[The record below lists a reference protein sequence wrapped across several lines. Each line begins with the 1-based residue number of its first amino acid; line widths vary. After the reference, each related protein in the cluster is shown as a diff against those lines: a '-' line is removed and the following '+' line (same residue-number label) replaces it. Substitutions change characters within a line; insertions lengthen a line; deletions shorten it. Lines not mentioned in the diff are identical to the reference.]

1 MPPNGK
7 ADLAHP
13 EAADWVLGA
22 LGPAQAED
30 FPRHLTGC
38 LHCQAAV
45 AEFGQFGQM
54 LQHLPPAAEPPP
66 GLEARTIASVLAAA
80 AKYPTPQADR
90 RSDPEDQAATRVQPR
105 PQLQP
110 PAGDETRVQPRPQ
123 LQPPAGDETRVQ
135 PRPQLQPPAGDEI
148 PIQPRPQ
155 LQPPAGDEIPIQP
168 RPQLQ
173 PPAGDE
179 TRPGVTRL
187 PVWRHYRGRLAA
199 VVAAAAAIITA
210 AIVIPLSLGGAR
222 TTSAAVTVVIPLHAT
237 TAAKLIGDGA
247 ATGQATAHQAGPS
260 WTFDMTIHGLKV
272 LPGND
277 VYECWWA
284 APGSTRAHPQLV
296 SGGTFVVDNSGSTT
310 VTMTTGVDPR
320 QFRTMEVTAESPGT
334 GALHGTVIL
343 TGQATL

>member
-13 EAADWVLGA
+13 EAADWVMGT

-30 FPRHLTGC
+30 FSRHLTDC

-45 AEFGQFGQM
+45 AEFGQLGQM

-80 AKYPTPQADR
+80 AKYPTPKPDR

-123 LQPPAGDETRVQ
+123 LQPPARDETRAQ
-135 PRPQLQPPAGDEI
+135 PRPQLQPPAK
-148 PIQPRPQ
+148 PQARP
-155 LQPPAGDEIPIQP
+155 E
-168 RPQLQ
+168 
-173 PPAGDE
+173 
-179 TRPGVTRL
+179 VTQL

-210 AIVIPLSLGGAR
+210 AIVIPLSLGGGRITPA
-222 TTSAAVTVVIPLHAT
+222 TATVLVIPLHAT

-247 ATGQATAHQAGPS
+247 ATGRATARQAGPS
-260 WTFDMTIHGLKV
+260 WTFDMTVHGLKV
-272 LPGND
+272 LPGNE
-277 VYECWWA
+277 VYECWYA
-284 APGSTRAHPQLV
+284 TSGSTQLQPLLV

-320 QFRTMEVTAESPGT
+320 QFRTMEITAESPGT
-334 GALHGTVIL
+334 GALQRPVLLI
-343 TGQATL
+343 GQTL